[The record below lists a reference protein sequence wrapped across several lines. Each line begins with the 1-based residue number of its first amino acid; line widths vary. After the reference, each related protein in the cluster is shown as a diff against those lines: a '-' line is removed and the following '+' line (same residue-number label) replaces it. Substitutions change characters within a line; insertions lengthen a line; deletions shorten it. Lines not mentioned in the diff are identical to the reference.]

1 MILIKENEYELS
13 NRLTEIASQY
23 SKIYGQSDRP
33 RGSERYIFSRTSS
46 SHLEFFAGSTIIRV
60 KNKSTRES
68 LARLAGNQ
76 PYVESAAEFMIF
88 CADLKRAGNY
98 CKEYEKPFE
107 GDYTEHFII
116 ATVDVA
122 LMAQS
127 LVTAA
132 ESVGLGICYIGG
144 IRNNPV
150 DVSKLLELPIGVYP
164 VFGLCLGY
172 PDQDPEIKPRLPLS
186 VILKDEVYNE
196 RGDQD
201 QIREYDEKIR
211 DYYRTRTGGGHGISW
226 TEQVATLLSEKSRPH
241 MKVFGKTRF
250 KFK

>member
-1 MILIKENEYELS
+1 MSSVIDLLKSHRSIRKF
-13 NRLTEIASQY
+13 
-23 SKIYGQSDRP
+23 SDRKIDAELFQQLIEA
-33 RGSERYIFSRTSS
+33 GQAAATSS
-46 SHLEFFAGSTIIRV
+46 FLQGATLIRV
-60 KNKSTRES
+60 SDTDSRKKI
-68 LARLAGNQ
+68 AAFAGNQ
-76 PYVESAAEFMIF
+76 PYVESAAEFLVC
-88 CADLKRAGNY
+88 CADLKRPGNY
-98 CKEYEKPFE
+98 CLKYDKEFA

-144 IRNNPV
+144 IRNNPGP
-150 DVSKLLELPIGVYP
+150 VSELLNLPEGVYP

-172 PDQDPEIKPRLPLS
+172 PDQDPEIKPRLPVS
-186 VILKDEVYNE
+186 VILKQEVYNE
-196 RGDQD
+196 DND
-201 QIREYDEKIR
+201 AEVIAKYDEEIR
-211 DYYRTRTGGGHGISW
+211 QYYKERTGGGHGISW

-241 MKVFGKTRF
+241 MKDFLAGQGF

>member
-1 MILIKENEYELS
+1 MSSVIDLLKSHRSIRKFTDKAIDPDILGDIFL
-13 NRLTEIASQY
+13 A
-23 SKIYGQSDRP
+23 GQSAA
-33 RGSERYIFSRTSS
+33 TSS
-46 SHLEFFAGSTIIRV
+46 FLQGSTIIRV
-60 KNKSTRES
+60 TNERTRET
-68 LARLAGNQ
+68 LAELAGNQ
-76 PYVESAAEFMIF
+76 PYVRSAAEFMVF

-98 CKEYEKPFE
+98 CREYDKPFE

-144 IRNNPV
+144 IRNNPI
-150 DVSKLLELPIGVYP
+150 DVSRLLKLPKGVYP

-172 PDQDPEIKPRLPLS
+172 PDQNPEIKPRLPLS
-186 VILKDEVYNE
+186 VIVKNEVYNE
-196 RGDQD
+196 DSDQEK
-201 QIREYDEKIR
+201 IREYDETIR
-211 DYYRTRTGGGHGISW
+211 EYYRNRTGGGHGISW

-241 MKVFGKTRF
+241 MKQFLEAQGF

>member
-1 MILIKENEYELS
+1 MSSVIDLLKSHRSIRKFTDKAIDPEVLNDIFL
-13 NRLTEIASQY
+13 A
-23 SKIYGQSDRP
+23 GQAAA
-33 RGSERYIFSRTSS
+33 TSS
-46 SHLEFFAGSTIIRV
+46 FLQGSTIIRV

-68 LARLAGNQ
+68 IARLAGNQ

-98 CKEYEKPFE
+98 CKEYGKPFE

-201 QIREYDEKIR
+201 QIREYDERIR

-241 MKVFGKTRF
+241 MKAFLEKQGF

>member
-1 MILIKENEYELS
+1 MNSVVELLKSHRSIRKFTDQAIEPELFADLIE
-13 NRLTEIASQY
+13 A
-23 SKIYGQSDRP
+23 GQAAA
-33 RGSERYIFSRTSS
+33 TSS
-46 SHLEFFAGSTIIRV
+46 FLQGATIIRV
-60 KNKSTRES
+60 TNKEKRSEI
-68 LARLAGNQ
+68 AQLAGNQ
-76 PYVESAAEFMIF
+76 SYIETAAEFVVF

-98 CKEYEKPFE
+98 CHEYGKPFE

-144 IRNNPV
+144 IRNNPGP
-150 DVSKLLELPIGVYP
+150 VSELLQLPKGVYP

-172 PDQDPEIKPRLPLS
+172 PDQDPEIKPRLPVS
-186 VILKDEVYNE
+186 VILKQETYNE
-196 RGDQD
+196 AGDQETITAYD
-201 QIREYDEKIR
+201 DEIREYYKA
-211 DYYRTRTGGGHGISW
+211 RTGGEHGISW

-241 MKVFGKTRF
+241 MKEFLAGQGF
-250 KFK
+250 KFR

>member
-1 MILIKENEYELS
+1 MNMSSVIDLLKSHRSIRKFTDKAIDPDALNDIFL
-13 NRLTEIASQY
+13 A
-23 SKIYGQSDRP
+23 GQAAA
-33 RGSERYIFSRTSS
+33 TSS
-46 SHLEFFAGSTIIRV
+46 FLQGSTIIRV
-60 KNKSTRES
+60 QNKSTRES

-98 CKEYEKPFE
+98 CKEYGKPFE

-196 RGDQD
+196 RGDQEK
-201 QIREYDEKIR
+201 IREYDEKIR

-241 MKVFGKTRF
+241 IKAFLEEQGF

>member
-1 MILIKENEYELS
+1 MNSVVELLKSHRSIRKFTDQAIEPELFADLIE
-13 NRLTEIASQY
+13 A
-23 SKIYGQSDRP
+23 GQAAA
-33 RGSERYIFSRTSS
+33 TSS
-46 SHLEFFAGSTIIRV
+46 FLQGATIIRV
-60 KNKSTRES
+60 TNKEKRSEI
-68 LARLAGNQ
+68 AQLAGNQ
-76 PYVESAAEFMIF
+76 PYIETAAEFVVF

-98 CKEYEKPFE
+98 CHEYGKPFE

-144 IRNNPV
+144 IRNNPGPI
-150 DVSKLLELPIGVYP
+150 SELLQLPKGVYP

-172 PDQDPEIKPRLPLS
+172 PDQDPEIKPRLPVS
-186 VILKDEVYNE
+186 VILKQETYNE
-196 RGDQD
+196 AGDQETITAYD
-201 QIREYDEKIR
+201 DEIREYYKA
-211 DYYRTRTGGGHGISW
+211 RTGGGHGISW

-241 MKVFGKTRF
+241 MKEFLAGQGF
-250 KFK
+250 KFR